1 MAENQEKENQV
12 TDEEIAEIANKEI
25 RARDEKIAQLQKQLN
40 IAKLY
45 SQVSEDDEEVSL
57 TKKECL
63 EIISN
68 PHSLNYDYVEAVCR
82 LVDIELAEGNP
93 NPLGEDGEDV
103 YNFFKDVI
111 DECDGDK
118 DRFTALYQLKLA
130 PDDAQIAA
138 AYKKRQQQYKH

>member
-1 MAENQEKENQV
+1 MAENQEKETEM
-12 TDEEIAEIANKEI
+12 TDEEIAELANKEI
-25 RARDEKIAQLQKQLN
+25 KARDAEIAKLKKELN
-40 IAKLY
+40 KAKLY
-45 SQVSEDDEEVSL
+45 SQAPEEEEVSL

-63 EIISN
+63 EVISN
-68 PHSLNYDYVEAVCR
+68 PHSLNYDYAEAVCR

-93 NPLGEDGEDV
+93 NPLGQDGEDV

-111 DECDGDK
+111 EECDGDK

-138 AYKKRQQQYKH
+138 AYKRRQQQYKH

>member
-1 MAENQEKENQV
+1 MAENQEKEIEM
-12 TDEEIAEIANKEI
+12 TDEEIAELANKEI
-25 RARDEKIAQLQKQLN
+25 RARDEEIAKLKKALN
-40 IAKLY
+40 KAKLY
-45 SQVSEDDEEVSL
+45 SQAPEEEEVSL

-63 EIISN
+63 DIISN
-68 PHSLNYDYVEAVCR
+68 PHSLNYDYAEAVCR
-82 LVDIELAEGNP
+82 LVDIELADGNP
-93 NPLGEDGEDV
+93 NPLGQDGDDV

-138 AYKKRQQQYKH
+138 AYKRRQQQYKH